1 MARNIASSP
10 QVMEAGAVA
19 SETVKDIQQEVTGG
33 DLSLRVLTLIG
44 GLAMML
50 AYLNGFLGKFVN
62 NRWNSLLID
71 IIVFCIGTGVVSVE
85 SGVLHRVDSC
95 SPVDQMINN
104 HAPFLR

>member
-1 MARNIASSP
+1 
-10 QVMEAGAVA
+10 MEAGAVA

-33 DLSLRVLTLIG
+33 EWDWSLRVLTLIG

-50 AYLNGFLGKFVN
+50 ASLNGFLGKFVN

-71 IIVFCIGTGVVSVE
+71 IFVFCIGTGVVSVE